1 MLLAGTAFNEITI
14 PSTVNTIGDNVF
26 ANNNNLE
33 NIIVKGDNYIYE
45 SKMLM
50 PKDKSKILFIA
61 DSYLNTTTT
70 FEIPDG
76 VKEFSISI
84 YENKNINTIV
94 IPKTLELITGIVF
107 PETVTDIQVKEGNSK
122 YEVNNKILYDKIN
135 KEIVYC
141 FSKDEIIDLTNESNI
156 TNLRQYSFYLATN
169 AKEIYLPTTLEK
181 IQAQVFDNCRK
192 IEKIRIG
199 KNVSDIN
206 AIFKHQNFLGTIEID
221 EENPYYYIEGTEGKQ
236 ILYKKKE
243 VNGKVENKYT
253 LASILYDI
261 EGEYTIDSEVKEIGE
276 LAFHAKSKLK
286 VVNIPE
292 GVISIGQSFNQ
303 CLGLEE
309 INIPSTV
316 TSIGDYCFERC
327 QNLNEININK
337 KEGTI
342 EFEPWEAPKGE
353 KVVHW
358 LK

>member
-236 ILYKKKE
+236 IL
-243 VNGKVENKYT
+243 
-253 LASILYDI
+253 
-261 EGEYTIDSEVKEIGE
+261 
-276 LAFHAKSKLK
+276 
-286 VVNIPE
+286 
-292 GVISIGQSFNQ
+292 
-303 CLGLEE
+303 
-309 INIPSTV
+309 
-316 TSIGDYCFERC
+316 
-327 QNLNEININK
+327 
-337 KEGTI
+337 
-342 EFEPWEAPKGE
+342 
-353 KVVHW
+353 
-358 LK
+358 